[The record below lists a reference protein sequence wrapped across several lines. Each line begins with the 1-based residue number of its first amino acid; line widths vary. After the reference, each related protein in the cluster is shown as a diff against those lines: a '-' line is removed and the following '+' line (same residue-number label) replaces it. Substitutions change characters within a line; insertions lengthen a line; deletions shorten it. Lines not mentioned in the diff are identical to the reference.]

1 MSGDNDYRTSGGNH
15 GTWDLRSRQCNASMP
30 CVAKMTIRLP
40 PTGTLVSGNGYLVD
54 LDLEHITRLR
64 EHGVPSV
71 RHAAASL
78 TRDLSG
84 QFAPAIQA
92 GTSGGWQH

>member
-1 MSGDNDYRTSGGNH
+1 MPGD
-15 GTWDLRSRQCNASMP
+15 
-30 CVAKMTIRLP
+30 AKMTIRLP
-40 PTGTLVSGNGYLVD
+40 PMGTPVSRNGYLVD

-78 TRDLSG
+78 TGNLSG
-84 QFAPAIQA
+84 QFAMEINA
-92 GTSGGWQH
+92 GTNVGWQR